1 MLTTAHNTMPDRLI
15 KNELESAKRTIRFFE
30 AILRSTNNG
39 VIVTDATKNIIVA
52 NDMFCAFFGNTLR
65 NVIETNL
72 FVWLEQ
78 LDGKAGEQWAALAE
92 NVCRNGFSQDVC
104 FQKTTQDGVRY
115 FSVNASLV
123 ENPDTKEQG
132 IIVSIWRDITLQIQ
146 MENEIISSERLAV
159 LGKVSGSIAHEIKNP
174 LGVIDSSAYYLGLK
188 LKGADEKIKTHID
201 RIKSQVKKAA
211 GIIQNLVDVAKMKEP
226 YTETAGIPAII
237 ENVLTTL
244 NLPQTIAVRK
254 KIEDTLV
261 AKADKGQL
269 EMVFRNIIVNAV
281 QAMGECGILSI
292 SGQEKHLEKNRFI
305 EIRIQDTG
313 PGIMPE
319 DRERIFE
326 PLFSTKTT
334 GIGFGLTICK
344 MIIERHGGTITV
356 ESEKGKGAAFIL
368 QLPVTHEE
376 TA

>member
-1 MLTTAHNTMPDRLI
+1 MTTAHNTMPDRLI
-15 KNELESAKRTIRFFE
+15 KNELEAAKRTIRFFE

-52 NDMFCAFFGNTLR
+52 NDVFCSFFGATLR

-78 LDGKAGEQWAALAE
+78 LDGNAAEQWAKLAE
-92 NVCRNGFSQDVC
+92 NVCRDGFSKEVC
-104 FQKTTQDGVRY
+104 FQKTTRDVVRY

-123 ENPDTKEQG
+123 EHLDTKEQG

-174 LGVIDSSAYYLGLK
+174 LVVIDSSAYYLGLK
-188 LKGADEKIKTHID
+188 LKDADEKIKTHID
-201 RIKSQVKKAA
+201 RIKSHVKKAA

-226 YTETAGIPAII
+226 YTETADIAAIV

-254 KIEDTLV
+254 KMDDTLV
-261 AKADKGQL
+261 VPADKGQL

-281 QAMGECGILSI
+281 QAMGECGTLSI
-292 SGQEKHLEKNRFI
+292 SGQEKPLEENRFI
-305 EIRIQDTG
+305 EICIQDTG
-313 PGIMPE
+313 PGILPE

-368 QLPVTHEE
+368 QLPVTREE

>member
-1 MLTTAHNTMPDRLI
+1 MLTTAHNTIPDRLI
-15 KNELESAKRTIRFFE
+15 KNELEAAKRTIRFFE
-30 AILRSTNNG
+30 AILRSTHNG
-39 VIVTDATKNIIVA
+39 IIVTDATKNIIVA
-52 NDMFCAFFGNTLR
+52 NDVFCSFFGNPLR

-78 LDGKAGEQWAALAE
+78 LDGNAAEQWAALAE
-92 NVCRNGFSQDVC
+92 NVCRNGFSREVC
-104 FQKTTQDGVRY
+104 FQKTTRDGVRY

-123 ENPDTKEQG
+123 EHLDTKEQG

-188 LKGADEKIKTHID
+188 LKDADEKIKTHID
-201 RIKSQVKKAA
+201 RIKSHVKKAA

-226 YTETAGIPAII
+226 YTETTGIPAII

-244 NLPQTIAVRK
+244 NLPQTITVRK
-254 KIEDTLV
+254 KMEDTLV
-261 AKADKGQL
+261 VPADKGQL

-292 SGQEKHLEKNRFI
+292 SGQEKHAEKNRFI

-356 ESEKGKGAAFIL
+356 DSEKGKGAAFIL